1 MKTYKIIYLR
11 QLGKRTRTDCELGLQ
26 LTLKRNVLGL
36 KFFHSLFAWLSL
48 LTAFK
53 MWMDAGIQ
61 DTKVMINGRIYDLKD
76 LEVSGS
82 GRRLSLKVAGK
93 RMPRSRINIIGV
105 VIEVE
110 GKLVIDTTGDYY
122 TDIQA
127 GIAAITVEDQ

>member
-1 MKTYKIIYLR
+1 MIYLR
-11 QLGKRTRTDCELGLQ
+11 PLGRRTRTDCSIGLEISR
-26 LTLKRNVLGL
+26 KRNELGL

-61 DTKVMINGRIYDLKD
+61 DTKIMINGRIFDLKD

-82 GRRLSLKVAGK
+82 GRRLSLKVGGK
-93 RMPRSRINIIGV
+93 RLPRSKVNMIGV
-105 VIEVE
+105 VVEVD
-110 GKLVIDTTGDYY
+110 GKLIIDTTGDYY

-127 GIAAITVEDQ
+127 GIAAITVEDTTQ

>member
-1 MKTYKIIYLR
+1 MIYLR
-11 QLGKRTRTDCELGLQ
+11 PLGKRTRTDCTLGLQ
-26 LTLKRNVLGL
+26 ITQKRNELGL

-53 MWMDAGIQ
+53 MWMDAGVQ
-61 DTKVMINGRIYDLKD
+61 DTKVMINGRIFDLKD

-82 GRRLSLKVAGK
+82 GRRLSLKVSGQ
-93 RMPRSRINIIGV
+93 RLPRSKVNMIGV
-105 VIEVE
+105 VVEVD

-127 GIAAITVEDQ
+127 GIAAITVEDTTQ